1 MWGGGWGVQPL
12 HAPLR
17 QTQDNLKFKL
27 PSSDYR
33 TTSRYVTPG
42 VILMVNKQIE
52 TEDNGH
58 DKQPFQQNGQMIC
71 ILRIC
76 CSRTRIA

>member
-1 MWGGGWGVQPL
+1 MGVGGIQPL

-17 QTQDNLKFKL
+17 QTQDNLKFKF

-58 DKQPFQQNGQMIC
+58 DKQPFQQNGQ
-71 ILRIC
+71 
-76 CSRTRIA
+76 